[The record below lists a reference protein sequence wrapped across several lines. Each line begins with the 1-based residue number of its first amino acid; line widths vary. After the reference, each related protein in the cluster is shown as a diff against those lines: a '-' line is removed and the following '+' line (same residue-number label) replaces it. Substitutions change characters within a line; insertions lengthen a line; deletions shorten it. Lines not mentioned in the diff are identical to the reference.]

1 LNLEPNFYETGKRYF
16 RDFTPG
22 DDFYEA
28 LLDTHL
34 GLSEAQ
40 SALLN
45 AKLILVL
52 SNHIGDLDV
61 LRKALAVA
69 RADID
74 ASAP

>member
-1 LNLEPNFYETGKRYF
+1 VKAPHGRPETDPVF
-16 RDFTPG
+16 
-22 DDFYEA
+22 
-28 LLDTHL
+28 
-34 GLSEAQ
+34 SEAQ